1 MSEPEQEPQHEPQ
14 SEPSEAD
21 VDVRHQSTTE
31 SRSTNVSEAEDEGF
45 NEAQKASSISSI
57 SSISNASSSFSKT
70 KSWSFSSE
78 KSDVRVERNDR
89 ESEHMMLLY
98 ASPLCFRDGRGMM
111 PLPQIPVE
119 KEWET
124 VLGAYNEA
132 SHILSRTSSA
142 APGVSISAQ
151 TLTAG
156 SLQRAKHKEFNIICF
171 RLILASRNRNC
182 YWYCCFFVFTLFPPS
197 NSTLILLIWRLAK
210 NRLRCYYNVA
220 SRCVTSKQPWCEG
233 LLGAGRWWRNSS
245 LFQFLACNMRNMFSF
260 LFFVC
265 STWRLIHIDSIDSI
279 CHWGCSML
287 RAMLELAGSSTRLV
301 LLNCCS
307 LSTMGNE
314 FVEAGVPHVV
324 CCSCDL
330 KDSASQIF
338 LRVFYS
344 NLFQGTSVQRA
355 FNEAIVALRSHSERS
370 AQAASHHFRLLP
382 EGNPGLNTRTWSNLD
397 KMSRNK

>member
-57 SSISNASSSFSKT
+57 EKNASSSFSKT
-70 KSWSFSSE
+70 SKSWSFSSE

-156 SLQRAKHKEFNIICF
+156 SLQRAKHKEFN
-171 RLILASRNRNC
+171 N
-182 YWYCCFFVFTLFPPS
+182 
-197 NSTLILLIWRLAK
+197 
-210 NRLRCYYNVA
+210 
-220 SRCVTSKQPWCEG
+220 
-233 LLGAGRWWRNSS
+233 
-245 LFQFLACNMRNMFSF
+245 
-260 LFFVC
+260 
-265 STWRLIHIDSIDSI
+265 
-279 CHWGCSML
+279 
-287 RAMLELAGSSTRLV
+287 
-301 LLNCCS
+301 
-307 LSTMGNE
+307 
-314 FVEAGVPHVV
+314 
-324 CCSCDL
+324 
-330 KDSASQIF
+330 IF
-338 LRVFYS
+338 LYVF
-344 NLFQGTSVQRA
+344 
-355 FNEAIVALRSHSERS
+355 H
-370 AQAASHHFRLLP
+370 
-382 EGNPGLNTRTWSNLD
+382 
-397 KMSRNK
+397 

>member
-31 SRSTNVSEAEDEGF
+31 SRSTNVSEEDEGF
-45 NEAQKASSISSI
+45 FNEKAQKASSISSI
-57 SSISNASSSFSKT
+57 SNASKTWSFSKT
-70 KSWSFSSE
+70 SKSWSFSSE

-156 SLQRAKHKEFNIICF
+156 SLQRAKHKEFN
-171 RLILASRNRNC
+171 N
-182 YWYCCFFVFTLFPPS
+182 
-197 NSTLILLIWRLAK
+197 
-210 NRLRCYYNVA
+210 
-220 SRCVTSKQPWCEG
+220 
-233 LLGAGRWWRNSS
+233 
-245 LFQFLACNMRNMFSF
+245 
-260 LFFVC
+260 
-265 STWRLIHIDSIDSI
+265 
-279 CHWGCSML
+279 
-287 RAMLELAGSSTRLV
+287 
-301 LLNCCS
+301 
-307 LSTMGNE
+307 
-314 FVEAGVPHVV
+314 
-324 CCSCDL
+324 
-330 KDSASQIF
+330 IF
-338 LRVFYS
+338 LYVF
-344 NLFQGTSVQRA
+344 
-355 FNEAIVALRSHSERS
+355 H
-370 AQAASHHFRLLP
+370 
-382 EGNPGLNTRTWSNLD
+382 
-397 KMSRNK
+397 

>member
-45 NEAQKASSISSI
+45 NEAQKASSI

-182 YWYCCFFVFTLFPPS
+182 Y
-197 NSTLILLIWRLAK
+197 
-210 NRLRCYYNVA
+210 
-220 SRCVTSKQPWCEG
+220 
-233 LLGAGRWWRNSS
+233 
-245 LFQFLACNMRNMFSF
+245 
-260 LFFVC
+260 
-265 STWRLIHIDSIDSI
+265 
-279 CHWGCSML
+279 
-287 RAMLELAGSSTRLV
+287 
-301 LLNCCS
+301 
-307 LSTMGNE
+307 
-314 FVEAGVPHVV
+314 
-324 CCSCDL
+324 
-330 KDSASQIF
+330 
-338 LRVFYS
+338 
-344 NLFQGTSVQRA
+344 
-355 FNEAIVALRSHSERS
+355 
-370 AQAASHHFRLLP
+370 
-382 EGNPGLNTRTWSNLD
+382 
-397 KMSRNK
+397 

>member
-45 NEAQKASSISSI
+45 FNEKAQKASSI
-57 SSISNASSSFSKT
+57 SSISNASSSSFSKT
-70 KSWSFSSE
+70 SKSWSFSTSE

-156 SLQRAKHKEFNIICF
+156 SLQRAKHKEFNI
-171 RLILASRNRNC
+171 
-182 YWYCCFFVFTLFPPS
+182 
-197 NSTLILLIWRLAK
+197 LL
-210 NRLRCYYNVA
+210 Y
-220 SRCVTSKQPWCEG
+220 
-233 LLGAGRWWRNSS
+233 
-245 LFQFLACNMRNMFSF
+245 
-260 LFFVC
+260 
-265 STWRLIHIDSIDSI
+265 
-279 CHWGCSML
+279 
-287 RAMLELAGSSTRLV
+287 V
-301 LLNCCS
+301 L
-307 LSTMGNE
+307 
-314 FVEAGVPHVV
+314 
-324 CCSCDL
+324 D
-330 KDSASQIF
+330 
-338 LRVFYS
+338 
-344 NLFQGTSVQRA
+344 
-355 FNEAIVALRSHSERS
+355 
-370 AQAASHHFRLLP
+370 
-382 EGNPGLNTRTWSNLD
+382 
-397 KMSRNK
+397 